1 MSTTK
6 TVRAYKYLKR
16 GKPADVLQLDD
27 HHQVPK
33 PGNDELLI
41 KVKAVGLNPVDC
53 EWRVIASQ
61 RRAWQKLNCA
71 SRHPGKI
78 MNYLPSFIAKH
89 PAIAGCDYSGT
100 VLESSS
106 ADFAAGDEVFG
117 IVHSTLKV
125 SKGLGSLAEEIVAP
139 TTSCAKRPEHVEAI
153 PAAGLP
159 LVGLTAIVLSREVE
173 WALKKKD
180 APKVLVSGGG
190 SSVGLQLVPVLKHKG
205 CFVAATCSAAKAD
218 MVKARGADVTY
229 DCELFVEVGSTQ
241 FPCHS

>member
-27 HHQVPK
+27 RHQVPK
-33 PGNDELLI
+33 PGNDEVLI
-41 KVKAVGLNPVDC
+41 KVKAVGLNPVD
-53 EWRVIASQ
+53 W
-61 RRAWQKLNCA
+61 
-71 SRHPGKI
+71 KI

-100 VLESSS
+100 VLESTS

-139 TTSCAKRPEHVEAI
+139 KTSCAKRPEHVEAI

-180 APKVLVSGGG
+180 APKVLVSGGS

-205 CFVAATCSAAKAD
+205 CFVAATCSAAKAE
-218 MVKARGADVTY
+218 MVKARGADVTF
-229 DCELFVEVGSTQ
+229 DCELFVEVGSSQ
-241 FPCHS
+241 FPCHR